1 MFFVTA
7 LRSCRALRIPCTPTI
22 TPLKPLVAIPR
33 PTSLLTSPRSA
44 APFATLVSPPTSF
57 LHATNLRPSPGSRRK
72 KKRLGRGRAS
82 KGKTSGRGQKGY
94 KARQN
99 RAQPLPGFEGGQTG
113 IIKAIPKL
121 GNRGIDRPRFARLH
135 LDALQHKI
143 ESKQIDPS
151 KKITIRELV
160 EAKAVGKVGDGVVL
174 LARGGEFFDHKIE
187 IEVTRASEQA
197 IKMVEARGG
206 KITTVYHGKAA
217 MDALINPAKWA
228 IPPKNQLP
236 GTPVD
241 IARYTDEARRGYLA
255 AEVKN
260 VDKSEIVKRIME
272 LSRQQQSG
280 SPTA

>member
-1 MFFVTA
+1 MFFATA
-7 LRSCRALRIPCTPTI
+7 IRSCRALRIPCTPTI
-22 TPLKPLVAIPR
+22 APRKTVLLAIPL
-33 PTSLLTSPRSA
+33 PTTSPRSA
-44 APFATLVSPPTSF
+44 SLATLVSAPTSF
-57 LHATNLRPSPGSRRK
+57 IHATNLRPSPGSRRK

-121 GNRGIDRPRFARLH
+121 GNRGIDRPRVARLH

-143 ESKQIDPS
+143 DTKQLDPT

-174 LARGGEFFDHKIE
+174 LARGGEFFEHKIE

-217 MDALINPAKWA
+217 LDALINPAKWA